1 MKQLHMI
8 GNAHL
13 DLAWLWNWQEGF
25 GEVKA
30 TFLSALQRLEEFD
43 GFIFTSS
50 SAQYYSWVEENSPEL
65 FEQIKRRVKEGRW
78 VICGGWWVQ
87 PDCNLPCGES
97 FVRQGLHA
105 QQYFYSR
112 FGLTARVGYNV
123 DSFGHNAGLPQIL
136 QKSGLDSYMFLRPG
150 TNEMDLPTGPFCWE
164 GVDGSRVTACRIPT
178 AYTSSNRL
186 AEHIRDTMDIFPE
199 EAEHF
204 LCFYGVG
211 NHGGGPTIENIRYI
225 IDHAQ
230 ITDDCRMVF
239 SSPSRFLALAAKGE
253 LPVQHGEL
261 QHHAVGCYSA
271 VSRIKALNRKA
282 EHSLLA
288 AEKFSVLSRM
298 LLKSFSSQ
306 RLENA
311 WEQLLTCQFHD
322 ILAGAAIREVCD
334 AAVSWLGGVCAQADR
349 SANHALQAVSFAVNI
364 PYSDN
369 CQPLVVFNPHSWAVR
384 TVIAHEKGTTG
395 NAGIP
400 SPCRVVDSRGTTVVS
415 QFLRTQAQLE
425 DRRRIA
431 FLADLPPLGYETFYI
446 ISDDSS
452 NSMAGP
458 DSHPVYVLENTY
470 IRAELCPDTGAL
482 ISLFDKTGRTELLRG
497 PSAIFLARTDTTDTW
512 SHGTASFE
520 GDARPATLM
529 GIYRLEDGPLLESV
543 MAVYRYGGSLIRQTF
558 TLRTDSPILESAVS
572 INWQESLTALEL
584 SFSTALSD
592 PHALWEIPYGTVYRP
607 VNGHEEP
614 MQGWVDIT
622 GLDRAGHT
630 RGLAFTNNGKY
641 AAHAD
646 GSTLGI
652 TVLRSPVYAFHDPHQ
667 LSAPIETYDITET
680 GLQEFCYQL
689 IPHSGSWQDGR
700 VLQEALLLNQ
710 PAVKVVETF
719 HDGPLPPSNS
729 GISISEE
736 NIILSCLKPA
746 YDGDGFILRLYEAYG
761 RDTQALIGLPLT
773 GQELTVHFSPF
784 EAKTYRLDP
793 SGSRQPAECT
803 MTEFP
808 NANENRG

>member
-112 FGLTARVGYNV
+112 FSITARVGYNV
-123 DSFGHNAGLPQIL
+123 DSFGHNGGLPQIL
-136 QKSGLDSYMFLRPG
+136 NKSGLDSYMFLRPG
-150 TNEMDLPTGPFCWE
+150 THEAKLPAGPFLWE
-164 GVDGSRVTACRIPT
+164 GVDGSRVTACRIPV
-178 AYTSSNRL
+178 AYASVDRL
-186 AEHIRDTMDIFPE
+186 AKHIQETMDVFPE
-199 EAEHF
+199 GAEHF

-225 IDHAQ
+225 MEHAQ
-230 ITDDCRMVF
+230 IADDCRMVF
-239 SSPSRFLALAAKGE
+239 SSPSRYLSLAAKGD
-253 LPVQHGEL
+253 LTVHHGEL

-271 VSRIKALNRKA
+271 VSGVKALNRKA

-288 AEKFSVLSRM
+288 AEKFSVLSQM
-298 LLKSFSSQ
+298 LLKSFSLQ
-306 RLENA
+306 RLESA

-364 PYSDN
+364 PYADN
-369 CQPLVVFNPHSWAVR
+369 CQPLVVFNPHSWPVR

-400 SPCRVVDSRGTTVVS
+400 FPCRVTDSRGKAVVS
-415 QFLRTQAQLE
+415 QFLRAQAQLE

-431 FLADLPPLGYETFYI
+431 FLAELPPLGYETFYI
-446 ISDDSS
+446 IGDSS
-452 NSMAGP
+452 AKIPPKP
-458 DSHPVYVLENTY
+458 DSRPVHVLENAY

-482 ISLFDKTGRTELLRG
+482 ISLFDKTDHVELLRG
-497 PSAIFLARTDTTDTW
+497 PSALFLARTDTTDTW
-512 SHGTASFE
+512 SHKAASY
-520 GDARPATLM
+520 GGNACPATLM

-543 MAVYRYGGSLIRQTF
+543 MAIYRYGGSLIRQTF
-558 TLRTDSPILESAVS
+558 TLRADVPILEAAVS
-572 INWQESLTALEL
+572 INWQESLTVLEL
-584 SFSTALSD
+584 SFSAALSD
-592 PHALWEIPYGTVYRP
+592 PHASWEIPYGAIERP

-614 MQGWVDIT
+614 MQSWVDIT
-622 GLDRAGHT
+622 GLDRTGRA
-630 RGLAFTNNGKY
+630 RGLAVTNNGRY
-641 AAHAD
+641 AAHTD

-652 TVLRSPVYAFHDPHQ
+652 TVLRSPVYAFHDPYR
-667 LSAPIETYDITET
+667 LPDPIETYDITDN
-680 GLQEFCYQL
+680 GLQEFRYQL
-689 IPHSGSWQDGR
+689 IPHSGSWQDGK
-700 VLQEALLLNQ
+700 VVQEALLLNQ
-710 PAVKVVETF
+710 PAVKAAETF
-719 HDGPLPPSNS
+719 HAGPLPAAHS
-729 GISISEE
+729 GFSVSEE
-736 NIILSCLKPA
+736 NIIVSCLKPA
-746 YDGDGFILRLYEAYG
+746 YDGDGFILRMYEAYG
-761 RDTQALIGLPLT
+761 RDTEAVIRLPLS

-784 EAKTYRLDP
+784 EVRTFRLDP
-793 SGSRQPAECT
+793 DGSREPVECT

-808 NANENRG
+808 NAYESRG